1 MPSENRPAP
10 AVGQVW
16 RTACGSEYVIGYAEF
31 DRKYRRVFV
40 NGAEIGVATI
50 SPGTISHTDTYVGQF
65 RGFKVEGME

>member
-16 RTACGSEYVIGYAEF
+16 REECGREYVIAEELCGFVCVYPTGEIDTGF
-31 DRKYRRVFV
+31 D
-40 NGAEIGVATI
+40 
-50 SPGTISHTDTYVGQF
+50 SPSHVVLPTDTYVGQF